1 MLGWL
6 ASGMVV
12 VGALDL
18 LDSYMIRN
26 LRKWRYFLGDC
37 MTISLGWDL
46 KIPWCGWGQRMTP
59 SQLSLFTPLWL
70 VGE

>member
-1 MLGWL
+1 
-6 ASGMVV
+6 
-12 VGALDL
+12 
-18 LDSYMIRN
+18 MIRN

-37 MTISLGWDL
+37 MTTSLGWDL